1 MTVLGVNLARRES
14 KVDVVTRE
22 IRETGVT
29 LGHLVQPDK
38 WVFREER
45 DPKDP
50 G

>member
-1 MTVLGVNLARRES
+1 MTVLGVCLARRES

-29 LGHLVQPDK
+29 LGHLVQLDK